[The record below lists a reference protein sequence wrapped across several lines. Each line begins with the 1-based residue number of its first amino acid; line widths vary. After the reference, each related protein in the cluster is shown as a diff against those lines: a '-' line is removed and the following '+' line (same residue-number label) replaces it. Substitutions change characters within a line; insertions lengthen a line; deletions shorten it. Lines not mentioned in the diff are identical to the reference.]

1 MVPIERAE
9 QPNKPAKGTMLELRI
24 ARLLLA
30 QGITPFTN
38 VYFRTEQ
45 EASGISRP
53 DVDVLGCVVVPDG
66 TMFHI
71 HVDCKS
77 GDSNVVNRLLLLKG
91 LSKKMPPGPILYIR
105 PKTRVDLKRY
115 GIQEGIRIAD
125 IAEIEKREQK
135 IATPLF
141 GALYPAF
148 TDPDLYQT
156 WGKIM
161 YKAKGHALQN
171 IVRYLETGFWAEG
184 DFTRIKRCIAASQ
197 LCLRE
202 AVAAGLDPDEVSLL
216 IAQIL
221 RRLVYACLTTTS
233 RVAYFSEKELQETVA
248 ELLITESL
256 PVADFQRIVSSTAE
270 LIFETHGDPNK
281 GPLRAED
288 YLVPPPDYVEELCE
302 LLLRT
307 TRATE
312 ALRALLPMF
321 DGLLIEAGMRKRDT
335 LAKAILSRFGD
346 KELEEAMA
354 WYRGFRLFVLARN
367 HELEDWKGWK
377 PICEKF

>member
-1 MVPIERAE
+1 MVPSKRSERPRKLE
-9 QPNKPAKGTMLELRI
+9 KGTMLELRI

-30 QGITPFTN
+30 QGITPFIN

-91 LSKKMPPGPILYIR
+91 LSAKMPPGPILYIR
-105 PKTRVDLKRY
+105 PRTRVDLKRF

-125 IAEIEKREQK
+125 IAEIEKREQE

-141 GALYPAF
+141 GASYPAF
-148 TDPDLYQT
+148 TDPDLYQA
-156 WGKIM
+156 WGRIM
-161 YKAKGHALQN
+161 YKAKNHPLQN
-171 IVRYLETGFWAEG
+171 IARYLETGFWAEG
-184 DFTRIKRCIAASQ
+184 DFTRLKRCIAACQ

-202 AVAAGLDPDEVSLL
+202 AVAAGLDKDERSLL
-216 IAQIL
+216 IGQIL
-221 RRLVYACLTTTS
+221 RRLVYASLTATS
-233 RVAYFSEKELQETVA
+233 RMAYFSEKELEETVA

-270 LIFETHGDPNK
+270 LIYETYGDPNK
-281 GPLRAED
+281 GPLRTED
-288 YLVPPPDYVEELCE
+288 YIVPPPDYVEELCE
-302 LLLRT
+302 LLSRT
-307 TRATE
+307 ARATG

-321 DGLLIEAGMRKRDT
+321 DGLLVEAGMRKRDN
-335 LAKAILSRFGD
+335 LAKAILSRYGD
-346 KELEEAMA
+346 NELEEATA

-367 HELEDWKGWK
+367 KGLEDWNGWK
-377 PICEKF
+377 RICEKF